1 MIQLY
6 RAGHTAF
13 KLDSRNPLN
22 LRCVTKAQLER
33 KAMEQDAV
41 AITLLCVA
49 PCEFEYRDY
58 IIVDGRPYFLN
69 VLPKVTKEDRR
80 RFQYELTFESG
91 IYEVGR
97 VFYTMTD
104 LHGWDYTGQL
114 FDFCNLV
121 INDMNRNSLVIKC
134 LDGETNQILRMRY
147 SGRYVNGVYWWR
159 EIGSDIPYYCT
170 DNLIPSVGDIVRPAE
185 MIPGVEPIKV
195 TEVGGVWTLDFETA
209 NGKPVQTDEK
219 MLTYDNHTCLAV
231 MHDLVSQWGDWE
243 FAVDIRTSDL
253 CTLDLTSDV
262 QCGGRIIMRRKVTG
276 IFISGVNTNHLN
288 MSYGKKGGLQK
299 ITREYPEGTNIPSRI
314 YFYGGTKNLPYSYR
328 NTRLCLPTKSKME
341 SYIDLD
347 VAENIPCEVVK
358 VFDDI
363 YPACKPFSLAV
374 NGCMKPNDDTKF
386 IITVYM
392 TQFFNLF
399 ARWKDPDDP
408 TPWNYGSFAEWRLMH
423 GTDNATTNRERY
435 LLYYYQGDLQA
446 QVAGFPKSCYLT
458 TDGVRLTFQTGNL
471 AGHSFKVVDFEAFTE
486 DNEYQI
492 TLACEGNESMFPN
505 EPIQYF
511 PNEDVMCRLGD
522 KFIVEDCLMPA
533 SYVYG
538 NFGSGEYAAETL
550 LDTEAKK
557 YIEELSSKI
566 SVAVEISQD
575 FVNQH
580 NAVFRLYDGLQIT
593 DTDLD
598 FSSLTFKVRSLIYD
612 LLANS
617 YKVEIDDGKGM
628 NPWAAISQYLDRIR
642 PIK

>member
-121 INDMNRNSLVIKC
+121 INDMNRNSLVIKDSDNRV
-134 LDGETNQILRMRY
+134 LRY
-147 SGRYVNGVYWWR
+147 SGRRIGGLYYWYNVNT
-159 EIGSDIPYYCT
+159 SDTMSYFT
-170 DNLIPSVGDIVRPAE
+170 TRLIPLVGDDV
-185 MIPGVEPIKV
+185 MPGEWSPGDEGYPRV
-195 TEVGGVWTLDFETA
+195 TQVGGAWTLDFELD
-209 NGKPVQTDEK
+209 NGKPVETDEK

-231 MHDLVSQWGDWE
+231 LHDLVSQWGDWE

-253 CTLDLTSDV
+253 CTLDLTSDI
-262 QCGGRIIMRRKVTG
+262 QCGGTLIMRRKSTG

-392 TQFFNLF
+392 TQFFNLY
-399 ARWKDPDDP
+399 AHWHDPDDP
-408 TPWNYGSFAEWRLMH
+408 TPYNYGSYAEWVLMH
-423 GTDNATTNRERY
+423 GTDNAQTNRERY

-446 QVAGFPKSCYLT
+446 QVAGYPKSCYLT
-458 TDGVRLTFQTGNL
+458 TDRVTITFQTGNL
-471 AGHSFKVVDFEAFTE
+471 AGRSFEVVDFETFNE

-492 TLACEGNESMFPN
+492 TLACEGTKSPFEDD
-505 EPIQYF
+505 IQYF
-511 PNEDVMCRLGD
+511 PNNDVMCKLGD
-522 KFIVEDCLMPA
+522 KFIIEGCLMPA

-550 LDTEAKK
+550 LETEAKK

>member
-121 INDMNRNSLVIKC
+121 INDMNRNSLVIKDSDNRV
-134 LDGETNQILRMRY
+134 LRY
-147 SGRYVNGVYWWR
+147 SGRRIGGLYYWYNVNT
-159 EIGSDIPYYCT
+159 SDTMSYFT
-170 DNLIPSVGDIVRPAE
+170 TRLIPLVGDDV
-185 MIPGVEPIKV
+185 MPGEWSPGDEGYPRV
-195 TEVGGVWTLDFETA
+195 TQVGGAWTLDFELD
-209 NGKPVQTDEK
+209 NGKPVETDEK

-231 MHDLVSQWGDWE
+231 LHDLVSQWGDWE

-253 CTLDLTSDV
+253 CTLDLTSDI
-262 QCGGRIIMRRKVTG
+262 QCGGTLIMRRKSTG
-276 IFISGVNTNHLN
+276 IFISGVNTTHLN
-288 MSYGKKGGLQK
+288 MAYGKKGGLQK
-299 ITREYPEGTNIPSRI
+299 ITREYPDGTNIPSRI

-392 TQFFNLF
+392 TQFFNLY
-399 ARWKDPDDP
+399 AHWHDPDDQ
-408 TPWNYGSFAEWRLMH
+408 TPYNYGSYAEWVLMH
-423 GTDNATTNRERY
+423 GTDNAQTNRERY

-446 QVAGFPKSCYLT
+446 QVAGYPKSCYLT
-458 TDGVRLTFQTGNL
+458 TDRVTITFQTGNL
-471 AGHSFKVVDFEAFTE
+471 AGRSFEVVDFETFNE

-492 TLACEGNESMFPN
+492 TLACEGTESPF
-505 EPIQYF
+505 EEDIQYF
-511 PNEDVMCRLGD
+511 PNNDVMCKLGD
-522 KFIVEDCLMPA
+522 KFIIEGCLMPA